1 VPPGRSVIK
10 IACAVA
16 ALGIVLASG
25 TASAAT
31 PEERVKSAYIYKLA
45 SFVRWPDDP
54 RRSEF
59 RLCVAGNN
67 EVTLALRS
75 LASGERVLGL
85 PVTVATIDPKA
96 PAQARN
102 CQVVYVGRG
111 REGARA
117 ILAAVD
123 GLPILTVGD
132 RNAGSE
138 GGVIDFVVRD
148 GKVRFIIDRGFA
160 RKQRLELSSKLL
172 DIAVEVSG

>member
-1 VPPGRSVIK
+1 MPPGRSITR
-10 IACAVA
+10 IACGIA
-16 ALGIVLASG
+16 ALGIVLASAP
-25 TASAAT
+25 ASAAS
-31 PEERVKSAYIYKLA
+31 PEARVKSAYLYKLA
-45 SFVRWPDDP
+45 SFVRWPDAT
-54 RRSEF
+54 RGGEF

-67 EVTLALRS
+67 EVALALRS
-75 LASGERVLGL
+75 LVSGERVLGL
-85 PVTVATIDPKA
+85 PVTVATLDPKA

-111 REGARA
+111 REAARA
-117 ILAAVD
+117 IMGAVD
-123 GLPILTVGD
+123 GLPILTIGD
-132 RNAGSE
+132 RNAGSD